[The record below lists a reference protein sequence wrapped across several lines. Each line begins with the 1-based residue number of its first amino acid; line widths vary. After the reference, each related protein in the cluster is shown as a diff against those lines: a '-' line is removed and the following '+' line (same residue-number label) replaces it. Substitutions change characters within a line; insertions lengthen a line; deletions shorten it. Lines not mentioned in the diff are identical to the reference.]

1 MYRWTTDCDKHN
13 PILKILDRYILRKYF
28 TTFFFTLIILI
39 PIAISIDIAE
49 KVGKFLKA
57 DDLTFDEILNDYYVS
72 FIINYGNTFM
82 PLGLFISVI
91 LFTSKMSSNSE
102 IIAILSS
109 GVSFKRFLR
118 PYLIGAT
125 ILTILSLYANHFV
138 VPKANKTLEK
148 FEETYLRSIY
158 KKKTKSSVSKISLQ
172 LSDNDYVYVGNFNFK
187 SKNGY
192 NFSYEHF
199 DGNKMKYKLM
209 SQNIRWNENDSS
221 YRLSNYK
228 KRYLGIGKDSIDSGS
243 FMDTIFNFQ
252 PKDLLYVDY
261 LAREMSSFDL
271 SDHIVQSEDR
281 GVKNLNNYKV
291 ELYKRTSLP
300 VSSFVLTLI
309 AVTLASK
316 KRRGGIGVNL
326 AAGIGL
332 MFLYVFFM
340 KVVEVL
346 GSTAE
351 SWPFFMVWMPNVIF
365 GAIAIYLFI
374 HAER

>member
-1 MYRWTTDCDKHN
+1 M
-13 PILKILDRYILRKYF
+13 KILDRYILKKYF
-28 TTFFFTLIILI
+28 TSFFFTLVILI
-39 PIAISIDIAE
+39 PIAIAIDVSE

-57 DDLTFDEILNDYYVS
+57 DDLTVGEIVKDYYVN

-82 PLGLFISVI
+82 PLALFISVI
-91 LFTSKMSSNSE
+91 MFTSKMSSNSE
-102 IIAILSS
+102 VIAILSS

-125 ILTILSLYANHFV
+125 VITLVSLYANHFV
-138 VPKANKTLEK
+138 VPRANKTLEQ

-158 KKKTKSSVSKISLQ
+158 KKKTQNSVSKVSLQ
-172 LSDNDYVYVGNFNFK
+172 LSEHDFIYVGNFNFRAN
-187 SKNGY
+187 NGY

-199 DGNKMKYKLM
+199 DGNQLKYKII
-209 SQNIRWNENDSS
+209 SQNVRWNENDST

-228 KRYLGIGKDSIDSGS
+228 KRYVGVGKDSIESGS
-243 FMDTIFNFQ
+243 FIDTVFNFM

-261 LAREMSSFDL
+261 LAREMSSDQL
-271 SDHIVQSEDR
+271 SQHIGQSEGR
-281 GVKNLNNYKV
+281 GIKNLNNYKV

-300 VSSFVLTLI
+300 ISSFVLTLI
-309 AVTLASK
+309 AVTLASQ

-326 AAGIGL
+326 AAGISL

-340 KVVEVL
+340 KVSEVL

-351 SWPFFMVWMPNVIF
+351 SWPLLMVWIPNLLF
-365 GAIAIYLFI
+365 GAIAVYLYRN
-374 HAER
+374 ANR

>member
-1 MYRWTTDCDKHN
+1 M
-13 PILKILDRYILRKYF
+13 
-28 TTFFFTLIILI
+28 ILI
-39 PIAISIDIAE
+39 PIAIAIDVSE

-57 DDLTFDEILNDYYVS
+57 EDLTFDEILYDYYGN

-82 PLGLFISVI
+82 PLALFISVI
-91 LFTSKMSSNSE
+91 LFTSKLSSNSE
-102 IIAILSS
+102 VIAIHSS
-109 GVSFKRFLR
+109 GISFKRFVR
-118 PYLIGAT
+118 PYFIGAT
-125 ILTILSLYANHFV
+125 IITLTALYANHLI

-158 KKKTKSSVSKISLQ
+158 KKKTKSSVAKVSLQ
-172 LSDNDYVYVGNFNFK
+172 LSKDDYVYFGNYNFK

-199 DGNKMKYKLM
+199 DGNQLKYKII
-209 SQNIRWNENDSS
+209 SQNIRWNDKDSTFRLSS
-221 YRLSNYK
+221 YR
-228 KRYLGIGKDSIDSGS
+228 KRFVGAEKDSLDSGS
-243 FMDTIFNFQ
+243 FMDTVFNFQ

-261 LAREMSSFDL
+261 LAREMRSPEL
-271 SDHIVQSEDR
+271 ADHIRTSEER

-300 VSSFVLTLI
+300 VSSFVLTII
-309 AVTLASK
+309 AVSLASK

-326 AAGIGL
+326 AAGISL

-340 KVVEVL
+340 KISEVL

-351 SWPFFMVWMPNVIF
+351 SYPFFMVWMPNIIF
-365 GAIAIYLFI
+365 GGIATILYI
-374 HAER
+374 NANK

>member
-1 MYRWTTDCDKHN
+1 
-13 PILKILDRYILRKYF
+13 LKILDKYILRKYF
-28 TTFFFTLIILI
+28 TSFIFTLLILI
-39 PIAISIDIAE
+39 PIAMAIDISE
-49 KVGKFLKA
+49 KVGKFIKNEE
-57 DDLTFDEILNDYYVS
+57 LTSEEILNDYYLN

-82 PLGLFISVI
+82 PLALFISVI
-91 LFTSKMSSNSE
+91 MFTSKISGNSE
-102 IIAILSS
+102 IIAIHSS
-109 GVSFKRFLR
+109 GISFKRFLR

-125 ILTILSLYANHFV
+125 IITAISLFANHFV
-138 VPKANKTLEK
+138 VPDSNKSLEK

-158 KKKTKSSVSKISLQ
+158 KKKTKSSVSKVSLQ
-172 LSDNDYVYVGNFNFK
+172 LSKDDYVYFGYFNFK

-199 DGNKMKYKLM
+199 DGNRLVYKIIA
-209 SQNIRWNENDSS
+209 QNIRFNQNDSTF
-221 YRLSNYK
+221 RLSTYR
-228 KRYLGIGKDSIDSGS
+228 KRFVGAHKDSLDSGT
-243 FMDTIFNFQ
+243 FMDTVFNFE

-261 LAREMSSFDL
+261 LAREMPSLGL
-271 SDHIVQSEDR
+271 SKHIKQSENR

-300 VSSFVLTLI
+300 ISSFVLTLI

-326 AAGIGL
+326 AAGIAL

-340 KVVEVL
+340 KVSEVL

-351 SWPFFMVWMPNVIF
+351 SIPLLMVWMPNIIF
-365 GAIAIYLFI
+365 GIIAVFLYNN
-374 HAER
+374 ANK

>member
-1 MYRWTTDCDKHN
+1 M
-13 PILKILDRYILRKYF
+13 
-28 TTFFFTLIILI
+28 
-39 PIAISIDIAE
+39 AIDISE

-57 DDLTFDEILNDYYVS
+57 EDLTLDEIVNDYYIN

-82 PLGLFISVI
+82 PLALFISVI
-91 LFTSKMSSNSE
+91 MFTSKMAGNSE
-102 IIAILSS
+102 IVAIHSS
-109 GVSFKRFLR
+109 GVSFKRFLK

-125 ILTILSLYANHFV
+125 IITVISLYANHFV

-148 FEETYLRSIY
+148 FEETYLRSVY
-158 KKKTKSSVSKISLQ
+158 KKKTKSSVSKVSLQ
-172 LSDNDYVYVGNFNFK
+172 LSQSDYVYFGYFNFK

-199 DGNKMKYKLM
+199 DGNKLVYKIIA
-209 SQNIRWNENDSS
+209 QNIRWNATDST
-221 YRLSNYK
+221 YRLSTYR
-228 KRYLGIGKDSIDSGS
+228 KRFVGEMKDSIDSGS
-243 FMDTIFNFQ
+243 FMDTTFNFE

-261 LAREMSSFDL
+261 LAREMPSLSLSS
-271 SDHIVQSEDR
+271 HIKQSENR

-300 VSSFVLTLI
+300 ISSFVLTLI

-316 KRRGGIGVNL
+316 KRRGGIGVNM
-326 AAGIGL
+326 AAGISL

-340 KVVEVL
+340 KVSEVL

-351 SWPFFMVWMPNVIF
+351 SIPLLMVWIPNLIF
-365 GAIAIYLFI
+365 GIIATYLYI
-374 HAER
+374 NANK